1 MSNLK
6 SAPNAAPNAADA
18 VLAYYQP
25 EALLSKA
32 ANAPVKAPAKAAD
45 VAPLDQMFAYYSA
58 A

>member
-6 SAPNAAPNAADA
+6 SAPTAAQIAADA

-25 EALLSKA
+25 EALVAKA
-32 ANAPVKAPAKAAD
+32 ANMPVKSAAKVAE